1 MKKTSYLL
9 ICLSQRVAIAV
20 SSLQIVTFKVNGV
33 FVLVGGLFDSD
44 KPALFDD
51 ESSNA
56 ADNVDAVQGKSSFEV
71 EDHSDLLKSYL

>member
-1 MKKTSYLL
+1 ME
-9 ICLSQRVAIAV
+9 
-20 SSLQIVTFKVNGV
+20 F